1 VHVGLVVYDDLTV
14 TSGGYLYDRRL
25 VEHLQAQ
32 GDRVDLVSLPWRSYP
47 RHLTDNLSVGLWR
60 ALSRDYDVLLQDE
73 LCHPSLV
80 APNRSPTV
88 SAPVVGIVHHLRSS
102 ERRRLRPLYRA
113 VERGYLDT
121 LDAAVYN
128 SATTREAVA
137 DCLGQSDGDPD
148 LPGVVAPPAGD
159 RFAPDVGAREIRER
173 AHEGPLRVLFLGNV
187 VPRKGLDT
195 LVAGLATVTGDW
207 RLTVV
212 GDTTV
217 APDYVAGV
225 RRQTRVEGVADRVE
239 FTGQVDD
246 ADLAA
251 RLREHHLLAVPSRYE
266 GFGIVYLE
274 GMSFGLPALAS
285 RAGGAG
291 EFVEHGETGFLVD
304 PGDEAAVAGQVAAL
318 LEDRDR
324 LAEMGVAARRR
335 YETHPTWAESAARAR
350 EFLLSVADGASD

>member
-1 VHVGLVVYDDLTV
+1 
-14 TSGGYLYDRRL
+14 
-25 VEHLQAQ
+25 
-32 GDRVDLVSLPWRSYP
+32 
-47 RHLTDNLSVGLWR
+47 
-60 ALSRDYDVLLQDE
+60 
-73 LCHPSLV
+73 
-80 APNRSPTV
+80 
-88 SAPVVGIVHHLRSS
+88 
-102 ERRRLRPLYRA
+102 
-113 VERGYLDT
+113 
-121 LDAAVYN
+121 
-128 SATTREAVA
+128 
-137 DCLGQSDGDPD
+137 
-148 LPGVVAPPAGD
+148 
-159 RFAPDVGAREIRER
+159 
-173 AHEGPLRVLFLGNV
+173 VLFLGNV